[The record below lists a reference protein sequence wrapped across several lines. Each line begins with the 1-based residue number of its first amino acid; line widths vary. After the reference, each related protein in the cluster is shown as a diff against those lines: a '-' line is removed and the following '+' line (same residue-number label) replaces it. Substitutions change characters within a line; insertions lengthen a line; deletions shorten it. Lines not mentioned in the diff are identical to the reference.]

1 MEWNILW
8 SVKFEKTC
16 KTRLVEQC
24 KKKKKKKKKNQSKV
38 NHKDGR

>member
-1 MEWNILW
+1 LKNPA
-8 SVKFEKTC
+8 
-16 KTRLVEQC
+16 VEQF